1 MHRKGVL
8 AKNNDQPFL
17 VLALER
23 FEDGENFRAGETLE
37 IAELFQ
43 DHRRVCFAAN
53 VQRLGAGPAIGECQA
68 RR

>member
-8 AKNNDQPFL
+8 AKNNDQPFFVL
-17 VLALER
+17 VFER
-23 FEDGENFRAGETLE
+23 FKDGENLRAGETLE

-43 DHRRVCFAAN
+43 DHRRVRFAAN
-53 VQRLGAGPAIGECQA
+53 VLGLGAGPAIGECQA